1 MSFRVLPKLLL
12 TTFTL
17 AAGTQSPFLQAQSPK
32 AAAPLVAPIASGGS
46 APEAAPATPAA
57 SGLTTVKGTVADPDS
72 AVIPGATVTL
82 TSASGK
88 AAIVLSQSDG
98 TYSFQ
103 NVRPGLY
110 SLTVTMPGFA
120 SFVKQ
125 GIRIPASGSL
135 TIDARMAIQEQQQ
148 QVNVNATG
156 TTLSVDSDSN
166 ASSTVI
172 KGKDLD
178 ALSDDPD
185 ELSDELSALAGPS
198 AGPNGGQI
206 YVDGFTGGQLPPKS
220 SIREIRINQNP
231 FSAQY
236 DRVGYGRVEVFTKP
250 GTDKFHGFFQ
260 TNGNANF
267 FNTGSPLLGDVPQ
280 LPYHTIFVFGNL
292 TGPVNTKA
300 SFTLGGSHRIIQ
312 DNSIFFGNLY
322 SNPANPTVLCAPA
335 DPACVATAQPVS
347 IPTLFPQVRTDF
359 TPRFDYQLA
368 EKNTLTLRYQFET
381 NSQNNDGIGSL
392 DLPST
397 GYNITSTENEI
408 QMVDTQ
414 ILSDRLINET
424 RFEYGRDKSSQ
435 TPLTVAPTVS
445 VQGTFTGGGSNTQ
458 VVNDHQDHFEVQ
470 NYTSLAL
477 AHNFIRFGGRLRTT
491 RDANYS
497 DSQSLGNFS
506 YSSLLTPAA
515 TPDST
520 QVVSSY
526 QNGQASQYTVAVIT
540 QPSVHATLADLG
552 IYAEDD
558 WKPKPNLTVSYGL
571 RFETQNHIA
580 DHADFAPRL
589 SVAYGL
595 GSKKGTPQTVVRGGF
610 GIFYDRFSLTNV
622 ITTLQE
628 NGTNQTLYNITNPV
642 ANCTDLTSCSGGS
655 ATPTGQTTY
664 TISPRLHSPYLMQA
678 AIGVDEQLGK
688 IGTVSINYLNMRGVH
703 EFNSYNLTPP
713 VLQDDGTYLPGPTN
727 DYQFASDGVF
737 RQNQLNISPRISY
750 GRSIS
755 LWGYYSLNYAKADSS
770 GAGSFPSV
778 VNNLKADYGRASFDT
793 RSRLYMG
800 GTYSAP
806 YRISISP
813 FMVAVSGNPFN
824 IITGTDLNGDSILSN
839 DRPAFASAA
848 TSAQNLVVTP
858 HGSFDKDPAPGT
870 PRIPVYYGTG
880 PANFSLNFRLTKTIG
895 FGPEL
900 ARSPAAGQSQ
910 GGPSGPPPPG
920 GGGGRGHG
928 GGPGGPFGGGGSSS
942 GRRFNV
948 SLGASVNNVFNV
960 VDRGTPNGVV
970 SSPEFYKST
979 TLAGNIFSTN
989 SAVRRITLLA
999 TFSF

>member
-1 MSFRVLPKLLL
+1 MSFQVPPRFLPTALALSFASAFLSAAPL
-12 TTFTL
+12 T
-17 AAGTQSPFLQAQSPK
+17 AQSPK
-32 AAAPLVAPIASGGS
+32 AANPLIAPIAGSGT
-46 APEAAPATPAA
+46 PLETAPATTPAA
-57 SGLTTVKGTVADPDS
+57 LATIKGTVADPDS

-82 TSASGK
+82 TSASGR
-88 AAIVLSQSDG
+88 AVIVTSQSDG
-98 TYSFQ
+98 TYVFQ
-103 NVRPGLY
+103 GVRPGVY
-110 SLTVTMPGFA
+110 SLTVTMQGFA
-120 SFVKQ
+120 SFVRQ
-125 GIRIPASGSL
+125 GIRVPASGSL
-135 TIDARMAIQEQQQ
+135 TIDAKMAIQQQDQ

-156 TTLSVDSDSN
+156 TTLSVDPDSN

-280 LPYHTIFVFGNL
+280 LPYHTIFILGNL
-292 TGPVNTKA
+292 TGPVNSKA

-312 DNSIFFGNLY
+312 DNSVFDGNLVVEPGTTTLCPPG
-322 SNPANPTVLCAPA
+322 NPACTITTSP
-335 DPACVATAQPVS
+335 VA

-359 TPRFDYQLA
+359 TPRFDYQLT

-381 NSQNNDGIGSL
+381 NSQNNDGTGVQN
-392 DLPST
+392 LPST
-397 GYNITSTENEI
+397 GYDLTSTDNEI
-408 QMVDTQ
+408 QAVDTQ

-424 RFEYGRDKSSQ
+424 RFEYERSKSSQ

-445 VQGTFTGGGSNTQ
+445 VQGTFTGGGSSTQ
-458 VVNDHQDHFEVQ
+458 VVNDHQDHIEVQ

-497 DSQSLGNFS
+497 NSQSLGSFS
-506 YSSLLTPAA
+506 YSSLETYQAGQPSQFSIA
-515 TPDST
+515 T
-520 QVVSSY
+520 
-526 QNGQASQYTVAVIT
+526 IT

-552 IYAEDD
+552 VYAEDD
-558 WKPKPNLTVSYGL
+558 WKAKPNLTVSYGI

-580 DHADFAPRL
+580 DHADFAPRV
-589 SVAYGL
+589 SFAYGL
-595 GSKKGTPQTVVRGGF
+595 GAKKGTPQTVLRGGF

-622 ITTLQE
+622 ITTEQE
-628 NGTNQTLYNITNPV
+628 NGVNQTLYNIADPI
-642 ANCTDLTSCSGGS
+642 ANCTDLATCSGGS
-655 ATPTGQTTY
+655 AKPTGQTTY

-688 IGTVSINYLNMRGVH
+688 FGTISINYLNMRGVH
-703 EFNSYNLTPP
+703 EFNSYNLTAP
-713 VLQDDGTYLPGPTN
+713 VVQSDGSFLPGPTN
-727 DYQFASDGVF
+727 EYQFASDGVF
-737 RQNQLNISPRISY
+737 RQNQLTFSPRISY

-755 LWGYYSLNYAKADSS
+755 LWGYYGLNFAKADSS
-770 GAGSFPSV
+770 GSGSFPSV

-806 YRISISP
+806 YRISFSP
-813 FMVAVSGNPFN
+813 FLVAVSGSPFN

-839 DRPAFASAA
+839 DRPAFASAS
-848 TSAQNLVVTP
+848 TLPQNLVVTS
-858 HGSFDKDPAPGT
+858 HGSFDKDPAPGVA
-870 PRIPVYYGTG
+870 RIPVNYGTG
-880 PANFSLNFRLTKTIG
+880 PANFTLNLRLTKTFG

-900 ARSPAAGQSQ
+900 KKSPSSGQEQ
-910 GGPSGPPPPG
+910 GRPSGPPPGGGAGPGGGGRGG
-920 GGGGRGHG
+920 GGGGRGG
-928 GGPGGPFGGGGSSS
+928 SGGPFGGGGASS

-948 SLGASVNNVFNV
+948 SLGVLVNNAFNV
-960 VDRGTPNGVV
+960 ADRGTPNGVV
-970 SSPEFYKST
+970 SSPEFYQST
-979 TLAGNIFSTN
+979 SLAGNIFSTN

>member
-1 MSFRVLPKLLL
+1 MPVRVLPKLIL
-12 TTFTL
+12 TTFL
-17 AAGTQSPFLQAQSPK
+17 FAGPLQVVCLHAQSAK
-32 AAAPLVAPIASGGS
+32 TAAPIVAPIAAGGTAAET
-46 APEAAPATPAA
+46 APLAPAAA
-57 SGLTTVKGTVADPDS
+57 GLATVKGTVADPDS
-72 AVIPGATVTL
+72 AVIPGATITL

-88 AAIVLSQSDG
+88 PAVVLSQSDG
-98 TYSFQ
+98 TYAFQ
-103 NVRPGLY
+103 NVRPGVY
-110 SLTVTMPGFA
+110 SLTVTMRGFA

-125 GIRIPASGSL
+125 GIRVPASGSL
-135 TIDARMAIQEQQQ
+135 TIDAKMAIQQQDQ

-156 TTLSVDSDSN
+156 TTLSVDQDSN

-267 FNTGSPLLGDVPQ
+267 LNTGNPLLGDVPQ
-280 LPYHTIFVFGNL
+280 LPYHTIFIFGNL
-292 TGPVNTKA
+292 TGPVNSKA

-312 DNSIFFGNLY
+312 DNSIFYGSIY
-322 SNPANPTVLCAPA
+322 SNPADPTVLCAPA
-335 DPACVATAQPVS
+335 DPACTATAAPVS

-368 EKNTLTLRYQFET
+368 EKNTITIRYQFET
-381 NSQNNDGIGSL
+381 NSQNNNGIGGE

-397 GYNITSTENEI
+397 GYNLTSTENEI
-408 QMVDTQ
+408 QLVDTQ
-414 ILSDRLINET
+414 ILSDKLINET

-435 TPLTVAPTVS
+435 TPLTVAPTVN

-497 DSQSLGNFS
+497 NSQSLGNFS
-506 YSSLLTPAA
+506 YSSLTTPANA
-515 TPDST
+515 TGF
-520 QVVSSY
+520 VSSY
-526 QNGQASQYTVAVIT
+526 QNGQASQYTVAVIA

-552 IYAEDD
+552 VYAEDD

-580 DHADFAPRL
+580 DHADFAPRV

-595 GSKKGTPQTVVRGGF
+595 GGKKGTPQTVVRGGF

-622 ITTLQE
+622 ITTEQE
-628 NGTNQTLYNITNPV
+628 NGTNQTLYNIPDP
-642 ANCTDLTSCSGGS
+642 AARCTDLASCSGGS
-655 ATPTGQTTY
+655 ANPAGQTTY

-688 IGTVSINYLNMRGVH
+688 VGTVSINYLNMRGVH
-703 EFNSYNLTPP
+703 EFNSYNLTAPIP
-713 VLQDDGTYLPGPTN
+713 DADGTFSPGPTN
-727 DYQFASDGVF
+727 EYQFASDGVF

-755 LWGYYSLNYAKADSS
+755 LWGYYSLNFAKADSS
-770 GAGSFPSV
+770 GAGAFPSV

-800 GTYSAP
+800 GNFALPHRVSV
-806 YRISISP
+806 SP
-813 FMVAVSGNPFN
+813 FMVATSGSPFN

-839 DRPAFASAA
+839 DRPAFATAA
-848 TSAQNLVVTP
+848 TSPDNLVVTS
-858 HGSFDKDPAPGT
+858 HGSFDKKPAAGV

-880 PANFSLNFRLTKTIG
+880 PAAFTLNLRITKTIG

-900 ARSPAAGQSQ
+900 GRSPSAGQSQ
-910 GGPSGPPPPG
+910 GGPSGPPPG
-920 GGGGRGHG
+920 GGGSGRGG
-928 GGPGGPFGGGGSSS
+928 GRGGPFGGGGASS

-948 SLGASVNNVFNV
+948 SLGAAVNNVFND

-970 SSPEFYKST
+970 SSPEFYQST
-979 TLAGNIFSTN
+979 SLAGNIFSTN
-989 SAVRRITLLA
+989 SAVRRIVLLA